1 MVAAVWRDCPTRSSE
16 TPSSATHIP
25 GLARIH
31 IPRPNRRPPPFPH
44 APPRTPSPNHC
55 SPLEPTSA
63 GCQGASPGPE
73 CRPGVSR
80 SPGTGWVRRSVDKD
94 QPNGRRMPTLARDP
108 ADYVLRAPAGGSG
121 SQSYSTKVHSC
132 VLIGQ
137 LCTPVGL
144 AANDTQVTGKCV
156 LLAARLF
163 RVPYRGKQGICEG
176 IEMATTCSGN
186 VS

>member
-1 MVAAVWRDCPTRSSE
+1 MVVTVVLVVVVVSDVKGLVAAVWRDCPTRSSE

-44 APPRTPSPNHC
+44 AAPRPLSLHPC
-55 SPLEPTSA
+55 GALEPDGA
-63 GCQGASPGPE
+63 GCQGASPRAG
-73 CRPGVSR
+73 CRPRVPSIGGR
-80 SPGTGWVRRSVDKD
+80 RWVHENVDRG
-94 QPNGRRMPTLARDP
+94 QQNERRMPTLARDP

-144 AANDTQVTGKCV
+144 AANDTQVTGSGV
-156 LLAARLF
+156 LFLTRLF
-163 RVPYRGKQGICEG
+163 RV
-176 IEMATTCSGN
+176 
-186 VS
+186 